1 ILILAFF
8 IVVKETAKK
17 IKKFIDASS
26 IKSIESAI
34 KETDLML
41 RATIN
46 STKKYNKFNMATKNT
61 AFLKE
66 FINSIFNNT

>member
-1 ILILAFF
+1 
-8 IVVKETAKK
+8 
-17 IKKFIDASS
+17 
-26 IKSIESAI
+26 
-34 KETDLML
+34 ML

-66 FINSIFNNT
+66 SINFIFNNT